1 MSKGIFITATGTDV
15 GKTFISAL
23 IVKKMRELGLNC
35 GYYKPALSGAE
46 LKNGK
51 LIPGDCEFVLKTAG
65 INADPSKF
73 ASYIFKTAVSP
84 HLAAEIEGVSIKK
97 EKIQKD
103 FQNKKEEFNYIV
115 VEGAGGIICPFN
127 LKDEQII
134 LPDIIKLLELDVV
147 IVSGAELGSINNA
160 VLTVEY
166 IKNCGINIKGIILN
180 KYNENDFMQRDNKEQ
195 IERLTG
201 VKVIAE
207 VKENENELNIE
218 KEEIVSIFKEI

>member
-1 MSKGIFITATGTDV
+1 MTKGVFITATGTDV

-23 IVKKMRELGLNC
+23 IVKKMRDLGFNC

-65 INADPSKF
+65 INADPSDF

-97 EKIQKD
+97 DKIQKD
-103 FQNKKEEFNYIV
+103 FQDKKAEYNYLV

-134 LPDIIKLLELDVV
+134 LPDVIKLLGLDVV
-147 IVSGAELGSINNA
+147 IVSRAELGSINNA

-207 VKENENELNIE
+207 VKENENYINIE
-218 KEEIVSIFKEI
+218 KEEILSIFKEI

>member
-23 IVKKMRELGLNC
+23 LVKRMRGLGKNC

-46 LKNGK
+46 LKNGQ

-65 INADPSKF
+65 INANPSDF

-97 EKIQKD
+97 EKILND
-103 FQNKKEEFNYIV
+103 FQDKKEEYDYLV

-134 LPDIIKLLELDVV
+134 LPDIIKLLGLDIV
-147 IVSGAELGSINNA
+147 IVSDAKLGSINNA

-166 IKNCGINIKGIILN
+166 IKNCGIDIKGIILN

-207 VKENENELNIE
+207 VKENENNLNIE
-218 KEEIVSIFKEI
+218 KEEILSIFKEI

>member
-1 MSKGIFITATGTDV
+1 MTKGVFITATGTDV

-23 IVKKMRELGLNC
+23 IVKKMRDLGFNC

-46 LKNGK
+46 LKNGE

-65 INADPSKF
+65 IKADPSNF

-97 EKIQKD
+97 DKIQKD
-103 FQNKKEEFNYIV
+103 FQDKKAEYNYLV

-134 LPDIIKLLELDVV
+134 LPDIIKLLGLDVV

-207 VKENENELNIE
+207 VKENENDLNIE
-218 KEEIVSIFKEI
+218 KEEILSIFKEI

>member
-1 MSKGIFITATGTDV
+1 MTKGVFITATGTDV

-23 IVKKMRELGLNC
+23 IVKKMRDLGFNC

-46 LKNGK
+46 LKNRK

-65 INADPSKF
+65 INADPSDF

-97 EKIQKD
+97 DKIQKD
-103 FQNKKEEFNYIV
+103 FQDKKAEYNYLV

-134 LPDIIKLLELDVV
+134 LPDVIKLLGLDVV

-207 VKENENELNIE
+207 VKENENDINIE
-218 KEEIVSIFKEI
+218 KEEILSIFKEI

>member
-1 MSKGIFITATGTDV
+1 MTKGVFITATGTDV

-23 IVKKMRELGLNC
+23 IVKKMRDLGFNC

-65 INADPSKF
+65 INADPSDF

-97 EKIQKD
+97 DKIQKD
-103 FQNKKEEFNYIV
+103 FQDKKAEYNYLV

-134 LPDIIKLLELDVV
+134 LPDVIKLLGLDVV

-207 VKENENELNIE
+207 VKENENDINIE
-218 KEEIVSIFKEI
+218 KEEILSIFKEI

>member
-1 MSKGIFITATGTDV
+1 MTKGVFITATGTDV

-23 IVKKMRELGLNC
+23 IVKKMRDLGFNC

-65 INADPSKF
+65 INADPSDF

-97 EKIQKD
+97 DKIQKD
-103 FQNKKEEFNYIV
+103 FQEKKAEYNYLV

-134 LPDIIKLLELDVV
+134 LPDVIKLLGLDVV

-207 VKENENELNIE
+207 VKVNENDINIE
-218 KEEIVSIFKEI
+218 KEEILSIFKEI